1 MDIDIYQLP
10 GILRRR
16 WIYPA
21 AATAVCGLL
30 ALGVA
35 FTQTPTYRASVE
47 LILDPAA
54 LQNPAGGTDAASAAA
69 GAMATDSQLYVM
81 QSTEVMSAVV
91 DALKLQNDPWLAPAK
106 TGGLMARLLGGRTLT
121 EDQRKQEAIGSL
133 RDDIAVIRAD
143 QSLVFQITAKH
154 PNAKMAADIANATAD
169 AYLDMTDSSRSG
181 SAQRA
186 SASLKAQADDL
197 AQKLSKAQSE
207 VEAYKAAHG
216 LYSTPSKGLVAD
228 QQLEDLNQQLVAA
241 RTRVEQ
247 QKTIYDQANK
257 LSMADIEAG
266 SIPEAL
272 QSSALI
278 SLRTRYAQLLD
289 AEAQLAANLGQQ
301 HPQLKAAR
309 SQVASMRSSINGEID
324 RIRASLKNNYQRAV
338 ADRDALQARYN
349 ELARAN
355 AESSQARTRLAQL
368 ESEAQAL
375 KDMYQSTLTR
385 AENLGGGPTVAPTS
399 SRIISAAVPPAKP
412 SGAPKLLI
420 VIAGMLLGSA
430 LGSALAVMRELLDQ
444 FLKQRK
450 NPRKPDGAQ
459 RVGGSGND
467 NPGPGDIEI
476 VPFGPVAQVRANA
489 PVVRT
494 AAAPAQSETQRAA
507 DLIRKAFRESTAAR
521 VDVLFYPTN
530 GAADTATVIREVA
543 EYLAEAG
550 CVAFYADGVETVAVA
565 RPLIVRRGPRVAL
578 AARTEPPEEHLLYRP
593 VAGSSLIRQE
603 GRGPVFH
610 LADGSGRSAI
620 AMLPG
625 IIEHADATMM
635 VVGAATPRREIEDL
649 MDSLSA
655 WQAKFLGA
663 IVTSGQA

>member
-1 MDIDIYQLP
+1 MDIDINQLP

-16 WIYPA
+16 WIYPV
-21 AATAVCGLL
+21 AATAACGLL

-35 FTQTPTYRASVE
+35 FMQTPTYRASVE

-54 LQNPAGGTDAASAAA
+54 LQNPTGTPDAASAVA

-81 QSTEVMSAVV
+81 QSTEVMSSVV
-91 DALKLQNDPWLAPAK
+91 DALKLQNDPWLAPARS
-106 TGGLMARLLGGRTLT
+106 GGLLSRLLGGTLT
-121 EDQRKQEAIGSL
+121 EDQRKQEAIAAL
-133 RDDIAVIRAD
+133 RDDIAVVRAE

-154 PNAKMAADIANATAD
+154 PNAKIAAEIANATAD
-169 AYLDMTDSSRSG
+169 AYLSMTDSSRSG
-181 SAQRA
+181 SAKRVG
-186 SASLKAQADDL
+186 ASLKAQADDL
-197 AQKLSKAQSE
+197 AQKLSKAQGE

-216 LYSTPSKGLVAD
+216 LYSTPTKGLVAD

-247 QKTIYDQANK
+247 QKTIYDQASK
-257 LSMADIEAG
+257 LSMADVEAG

-272 QSSALI
+272 QSSALV

-324 RIRASLKNNYQRAV
+324 RIRASFKNNYQRAV
-338 ADRDALQARYN
+338 SDRDALQARYN
-349 ELARAN
+349 ALARAN
-355 AESSQARTRLAQL
+355 SDASDARTRLAQL

-375 KDMYQSTLTR
+375 KEMYQSTLAR
-385 AENLGGGPTVAPTS
+385 AENLSGGPNVTPSS
-399 SRIISAAVPPAKP
+399 SRIISAAVPPEKP
-412 SGAPKLLI
+412 SGAPKILI
-420 VIAGMLLGSA
+420 VLAGMLFGSA
-430 LGSALAVMRELLDQ
+430 LGSALAVLRELLDR
-444 FLKQRK
+444 FLRQRN
-450 NPRKPDGAQ
+450 NPTAPDGAV
-459 RVGGSGND
+459 RSGGSGND
-467 NPGPGDIEI
+467 NPSPGNVEI
-476 VPFGPVAQVRANA
+476 VPFGPVAQVRPNT

-494 AAAPAQSETQRAA
+494 AVAPAQSETARAA
-507 DLIRKAFRESTAAR
+507 DLIRQAFRNTTASR

-530 GAADTATVIREVA
+530 GVADTTAVIREIA

-578 AARTEPPEEHLLYRP
+578 AARTEPPEEGLFYRP

-620 AMLPG
+620 ALLPG
-625 IIEHADATMM
+625 ILEQADATMI
-635 VVGAATPRREIEDL
+635 VVGTATPQREIEDL
-649 MDSLSA
+649 IDSLSLG
-655 WQAKFLGA
+655 QAKFLGA
-663 IVTSGQA
+663 VVTTGQA